1 MSGKSWKKLV
11 NSLIGFQAKSK
22 GRGGEFGNFWKIL
35 KLSSKYSPRS
45 PLVWAQFR
53 TRVPTEQLGSGN
65 GFYVEIKL
73 VRISLLHSRLL
84 PHSVG
89 TQRSNWVWYGDTF
102 MKMLAILMI
111 VYFIENI
118 MMLMLIWLIETNNK
132 DCIMFQFV
140 FYMKHLLH
148 WNSTVKSFDVDEE
161 EESLFERCQCQIGFD
176 GTPLVK

>member
-1 MSGKSWKKLV
+1 MLGKSWKKLV
-11 NSLIGFQAKSK
+11 NSLIGFVAKSK

-35 KLSSKYSPRS
+35 KLSSKYSLRS

-102 MKMLAILMI
+102 MKMFAILMI
-111 VYFIENI
+111 VYFIEAANENI
-118 MMLMLIWLIETNNK
+118 MMLMLIWLIETNIVK
-132 DCIMFQFV
+132 QRLYYVSICI
-140 FYMKHLLH
+140 LH
-148 WNSTVKSFDVDEE
+148 EAPP
-161 EESLFERCQCQIGFD
+161 SLKWRC
-176 GTPLVK
+176 